1 MAEFIAQSFLLHY
14 KGGYM
19 GKLSSSRASERKYQR
34 FYLSKDEVPLNNV
47 APLIIY
53 EKPDNPLT
61 INSLR
66 GINYQAVSKEKLAH
80 NLIFQWHVEESLR
93 REMAHERIRSNILAR
108 RMIEN
113 GLNAELEI
121 DEIKEYEQSFATSIK
136 DSIDMVME
144 NAPRDIR
151 EEILTRVK
159 NEMAKVSMEIK
170 QDYEYNLFRIDT
182 QLAYLDSLMADVVSS
197 QDRRIP
203 LKEKTSIMQ
212 RLAKEQREAIKM
224 KKEILQ
230 DMGVNLKELGKSQ
243 EIKDDRIGGEEVRKY
258 GKVNLSS
265 LRGD

>member
-1 MAEFIAQSFLLHY
+1 MAS
-14 KGGYM
+14 
-19 GKLSSSRASERKYQR
+19 KLSRSKASERKYQK
-34 FYLSKDEVPLNNV
+34 FYLSKDEVPESNI

-53 EKPDNPLT
+53 QQPDNPLT
-61 INSLR
+61 INGLR
-66 GINYQAVSKEKLAH
+66 GINYQAVSKEKLVH
-80 NLIFQWHVEESLR
+80 NLVYQWHVEEALR

-113 GLNAELEI
+113 GLSAELEL
-121 DEIKEYEQSFATSIK
+121 DEIKEYEQSFATSIQ

-144 NAPRDIR
+144 KAPRDIR
-151 EEILTRVK
+151 EEILIRVK

-182 QLAYLDSLMADVVSS
+182 QLAYLDSLMADVINA
-197 QDRRIP
+197 QDRRIA
-203 LKEKTSIMQ
+203 LKDKTSIMQ

-230 DMGVNLKELGKSQ
+230 DMGTNLKELGKSK
-243 EIKDDRIGGEEVRKY
+243 EIKDDRIGGEEVKKY

-265 LRGD
+265 LRGDN